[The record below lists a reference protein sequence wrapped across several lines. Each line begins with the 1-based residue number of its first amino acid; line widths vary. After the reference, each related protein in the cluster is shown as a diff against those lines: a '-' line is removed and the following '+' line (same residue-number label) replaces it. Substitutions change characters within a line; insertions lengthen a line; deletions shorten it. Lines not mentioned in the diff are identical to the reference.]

1 MLKSKFEGNEKEII
15 KEILMNHGIDYI
27 IVSSICKYL
36 FEELQIQKK
45 KYNQP

>member
-1 MLKSKFEGNEKEII
+1 MLEARFEDSEKEIV